1 MESGEW
7 RVENEKRPA
16 EEHTVDAA
24 SAGRVFMDL
33 MAAGAIE
40 ILMWIIQLRE
50 PLLPLQRELQLREP
64 QLQELQLQELSR
76 LSCHHDGYDGS

>member
-1 MESGEW
+1 MENGEL
-7 RVENEKRPA
+7 RAEGENEKRPA
-16 EEHTVDAA
+16 EEHPVDAA

-50 PLLPLQRELQLREP
+50 PLQPLQRELQL
-64 QLQELQLQELSR
+64 QELQQQELSR